1 VTLAHDRDA
10 AAAVASAQ
18 PGFAMGSDET
28 RREIDRFNQ
37 PELASALDSLPKQCR
52 ADFEKFLTSGEAK
65 SKANASQAATS
76 DAKLDKDPQCR
87 DAMKR
92 IASVLGAL
100 RSPIAHPRRPIRVRW
115 VATSMA
121 APRRMAAAVPAAA
134 TARSP
139 AATDTQ
145 PAPRA
150 TLAFVRMIAIPPAAR
165 VMARVN
171 HR

>member
-1 VTLAHDRDA
+1 MIGMRRQPSPAHSP
-10 AAAVASAQ
+10 ASR
-18 PGFAMGSDET
+18 GSDET

-100 RSPIAHPRRPIRVRW
+100 RPPIAHPRRPIRVR
-115 VATSMA
+115 
-121 APRRMAAAVPAAA
+121 
-134 TARSP
+134 
-139 AATDTQ
+139 
-145 PAPRA
+145 
-150 TLAFVRMIAIPPAAR
+150 
-165 VMARVN
+165 
-171 HR
+171 